1 MEHQASAVSAE
12 EKDRN
17 QTTVSRFSTLSIWGG
32 SLFQVDVP
40 SVKIHGELWF
50 QLCKENT
57 GLLAIHIH
65 FNEKY
70 ANFCVTENS
79 TFFFNFYLQKF
90 KFFFLLMF
98 GAGKSYVIQWLN
110 VV

>member
-1 MEHQASAVSAE
+1 MERQVSAVSAE
-12 EKDRN
+12 EKGRN
-17 QTTVSRFSTLSIWGG
+17 QTTVSRFSTLSIWDG
-32 SLFQVDVP
+32 SLFQVMFHLLRFMEGCG
-40 SVKIHGELWF
+40 SSSARK
-50 QLCKENT
+50 NT

-70 ANFCVTENS
+70 TNFCVTENS